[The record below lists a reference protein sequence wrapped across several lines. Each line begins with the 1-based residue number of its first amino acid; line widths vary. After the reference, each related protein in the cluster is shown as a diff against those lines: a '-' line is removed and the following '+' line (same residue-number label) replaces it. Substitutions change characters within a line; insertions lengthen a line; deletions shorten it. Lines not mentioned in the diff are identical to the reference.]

1 MAPLRRVLVLFV
13 LVLTWPAAAY
23 PHTDGLRQ
31 LEFSWPA
38 NGTVTSPFGQDGSR
52 WHPGLDIGILR
63 SLDVTA
69 ATPGLVTRVGEQP
82 GYEGYG
88 QVVEVNA
95 GDGYSLLY
103 AHLAGASVK
112 AGDYVTA
119 GERIATAGCTG
130 WCTGTHLHF
139 ELRHRGLPLS
149 PLPFL
154 SR

>member
-1 MAPLRRVLVLFV
+1 MAPLRRAVILFV
-13 LVLTWPAAAY
+13 LLLAWPASASA
-23 PHTDGLRQ
+23 HTDGVRQ
-31 LEFSWPA
+31 LELSWPA
-38 NGTVTSPFGQDGSR
+38 DGTITSPFGRDGGR

-69 ATPGLVTRVGEQP
+69 ATPGLVTRVGVP
-82 GYEGYG
+82 VGYEGYG
-88 QVVEVNA
+88 NVVEVNV

-103 AHLAGASVK
+103 AHLAAAGVEV
-112 AGDYVTA
+112 GDYVTT
-119 GERIATAGCTG
+119 GQRIATAGCTG

>member
-1 MAPLRRVLVLFV
+1 MAPLRRAVIVCVLL
-13 LVLTWPAAAY
+13 LAWPAGAFA
-23 PHTDGLRQ
+23 HTDGLRQ
-31 LEFSWPA
+31 LDFSWPA
-38 NGTVTSPFGQDGSR
+38 DGTVTSPFGQDGAR

-69 ATPGLVTRVGEQP
+69 AAPGLVTRVGEQP

-88 QVVEVNA
+88 RIVEVNA

-103 AHLAGASVK
+103 AHLAAAGVRV
-112 AGDYVTA
+112 GDYVTA
-119 GERIATAGCTG
+119 GENIATAGCTG

-139 ELRHRGLPLS
+139 ELRARGRPIS

-154 SR
+154 R

>member
-1 MAPLRRVLVLFV
+1 MAPLRRAVILCVLF
-13 LVLTWPAAAY
+13 LAWPASASA
-23 PHTDGLRQ
+23 HTDGLRQ

-38 NGTVTSPFGQDGSR
+38 NGTITSPFGQDGAR

-69 ATPGLVTRVGEQP
+69 AAPGLVTRVGEQP

-88 QVVEVNA
+88 QLVEVNV

-103 AHLAGASVK
+103 AHLARASVK
-112 AGDYVTA
+112 VGDYVTA

-139 ELRHRGLPLS
+139 ELRHRGVPLS

-154 SR
+154 G

>member
-13 LVLTWPAAAY
+13 LVLAWPASASA
-23 PHTDGLRQ
+23 HTDGLRQ

-38 NGTVTSPFGQDGSR
+38 DGTVTSPFGQDGAR

-88 QVVEVNA
+88 EVVEVNV

-103 AHLAGASVK
+103 AHLAAAGVK
-112 AGDYVTA
+112 VGDYVTE
-119 GERIATAGCTG
+119 GEHIATAGCTG

-139 ELRHRGLPLS
+139 ELRHSGLAMS

-154 SR
+154 R

>member
-13 LVLTWPAAAY
+13 LVLAWPASASA
-23 PHTDGLRQ
+23 HTDGLRQ
-31 LEFSWPA
+31 LELSWPA
-38 NGTVTSPFGQDGSR
+38 DGTVTSPFGQDGAR

-63 SLDVTA
+63 SLEVTA
-69 ATPGLVTRVGEQP
+69 AAPGLVTRVGEQP

-103 AHLAGASVK
+103 AHLARAGVK
-112 AGDYVTA
+112 VGDYVTA

-139 ELRHRGLPLS
+139 ELRVGGRPVS

-154 SR
+154 R

>member
-1 MAPLRRVLVLFV
+1 M
-13 LVLTWPAAAY
+13 
-23 PHTDGLRQ
+23 
-31 LEFSWPA
+31 
-38 NGTVTSPFGQDGSR
+38 TSPFGQDGSR

-69 ATPGLVTRVGEQP
+69 ASPGIVTRVGYQP

-88 QVVEVNA
+88 DLVEVNA
-95 GDGYSLLY
+95 GDGYTLLY
-103 AHLAGASVK
+103 AHLAAAGVK
-112 AGDYVTA
+112 VGDYVTT

-139 ELRHRGLPLS
+139 ELRQRGLALS

-154 SR
+154 R

>member
-1 MAPLRRVLVLFV
+1 VAPLARVLVLFV
-13 LVLTWPAAAY
+13 LVLAWPASAWA
-23 PHTDGLRQ
+23 HTDGLRQ

-38 NGTVTSPFGQDGSR
+38 DGTITSPFGRDGAR
-52 WHPGLDIGILR
+52 WHSGLDIGILR

-69 ATPGLVTRVGEQP
+69 ASPGIVTRVGYQR

-88 QVVEVNA
+88 EVVAVNV

-103 AHLAGASVK
+103 AHLAATGVK
-112 AGDYVTA
+112 VGDYVTA

-130 WCTGTHLHF
+130 WCSGTHLHF
-139 ELRHRGLPLS
+139 ELRHRGLALS

-154 SR
+154 R

>member
-13 LVLTWPAAAY
+13 LVLAWPASASA
-23 PHTDGLRQ
+23 HTDGLRQ

-38 NGTVTSPFGQDGSR
+38 DGTITSPFGRDGAR

-63 SLDVTA
+63 SLEVIA
-69 ATPGLVTRVGEQP
+69 ASPGIVTRAGYQP

-88 QVVEVNA
+88 NLVEVNV

-103 AHLAGASVK
+103 AHLAAAGVR
-112 AGDYVTA
+112 AGDYVTV
-119 GERIATAGCTG
+119 GQRIATAGCTG

-139 ELRHRGLPLS
+139 ELRHRGVALS

-154 SR
+154 R

>member
-13 LVLTWPAAAY
+13 LVLAWPASASA
-23 PHTDGLRQ
+23 HTDGERQ

-38 NGTVTSPFGQDGSR
+38 DGTITSPFGRDGAR

-63 SLDVTA
+63 SLEVTA
-69 ATPGLVTRVGEQP
+69 ASLGVVTRVGEQP

-88 QVVEVNA
+88 RVVEVNI

-103 AHLAGASVK
+103 AHLAWAGVK
-112 AGDYVTA
+112 VGDYVTA
-119 GERIATAGCTG
+119 GEHIATAGCTG

-139 ELRHRGLPLS
+139 ELRHRGVALS

-154 SR
+154 R

>member
-13 LVLTWPAAAY
+13 LVLTWPASASA
-23 PHTDGLRQ
+23 HTDGLRQ

-38 NGTVTSPFGQDGSR
+38 DGTVTSPFGQDGAR
-52 WHPGLDIGILR
+52 WHTGLDIGILR
-63 SLDVTA
+63 SLEVTA
-69 ATPGLVTRVGEQP
+69 AAPGLVTRVGEQP

-88 QVVEVNA
+88 RVVEVNV
-95 GDGYSLLY
+95 GDGYSVLY
-103 AHLAGASVK
+103 THLAVAGVMV
-112 AGDYVTA
+112 GDYVTA

-139 ELRHRGLPLS
+139 ELRRRGVALS

>member
-13 LVLTWPAAAY
+13 LVLAWPAAASA
-23 PHTDGLRQ
+23 HTDGLRQ

-38 NGTVTSPFGQDGSR
+38 DGTITSPFGQDGGR
-52 WHPGLDIGILR
+52 WHSGLDIGILR

-69 ATPGLVTRVGEQP
+69 VTPGLVTRVGEQP

-88 QVVEVNA
+88 RVVEVNA
-95 GDGYSLLY
+95 GDGYTTLY
-103 AHLAGASVK
+103 AHLAGAGVK
-112 AGDYVTA
+112 VGEYVTA
-119 GERIATAGCTG
+119 GEHIATAGCTG

-139 ELRHRGLPLS
+139 ELRRRGVPLS

-154 SR
+154 R

>member
-1 MAPLRRVLVLFV
+1 MAPLRRVLVLLV
-13 LVLTWPAAAY
+13 LVLAWPASASA
-23 PHTDGLRQ
+23 HTDGLRQ
-31 LEFSWPA
+31 LQFSWPA
-38 NGTVTSPFGQDGSR
+38 DGTITSPYGQDGGR

-69 ATPGLVTRVGEQP
+69 ASPGLVTRVGEQP

-103 AHLAGASVK
+103 AHLAAARVK
-112 AGDYVTA
+112 VGDYVTA
-119 GERIATAGCTG
+119 GEHIATAGCTG

-139 ELRHRGLPLS
+139 ELRRRGIPLS

-154 SR
+154 R

>member
-13 LVLTWPAAAY
+13 LVLAWPASTFA
-23 PHTDGLRQ
+23 HTDGLRQ
-31 LEFSWPA
+31 LELSWPA
-38 NGTVTSPFGQDGSR
+38 DGTVTSPFGQDGAR

-63 SLDVTA
+63 SLEVTA
-69 ATPGLVTRVGEQP
+69 AAPGLVTRVGEQP

-88 QVVEVNA
+88 ELVEVDV

-103 AHLAGASVK
+103 AHLAGAGVK
-112 AGDYVTA
+112 VGDYVTTR
-119 GERIATAGCTG
+119 EHIATAGCTG

-139 ELRHRGLPLS
+139 ELRARGRPVS

-154 SR
+154 R

>member
-13 LVLTWPAAAY
+13 LVLVWPASAVA
-23 PHTDGLRQ
+23 HTDGERQ

-38 NGTVTSPFGQDGSR
+38 NGTVTSPFGQDGAR

-63 SLDVTA
+63 SMDVTA
-69 ATPGLVTRVGEQP
+69 ASPGVVTRVGYQP
-82 GYEGYG
+82 GYAGYG
-88 QVVEVNA
+88 EVVEVNV
-95 GDGYSLLY
+95 GDGYSVLY
-103 AHLAGASVK
+103 AHLAVAGVK
-112 AGDYVTA
+112 VGDYVTA

-139 ELRHRGLPLS
+139 ELRVHGRPMS

-154 SR
+154 R

>member
-1 MAPLRRVLVLFV
+1 MAPLRRAVILCVLL
-13 LVLTWPAAAY
+13 LAWPASASA
-23 PHTDGLRQ
+23 HTDGSRQ

-38 NGTVTSPFGQDGSR
+38 DGTVTSPFGQDGAR
-52 WHPGLDIGILR
+52 WHPGLDIGMLR

-69 ATPGLVTRVGEQP
+69 AAPGVVTRVGEQP

-88 QVVEVNA
+88 RIVEVNA

-103 AHLAGASVK
+103 AHLAAAGVSV
-112 AGDYVTA
+112 GDYVTA

-139 ELRHRGLPLS
+139 ELRYRGRPLS
-149 PLPFL
+149 PLPYL

>member
-13 LVLTWPAAAY
+13 LVLAWPASASA
-23 PHTDGLRQ
+23 HTDGLRQ

-38 NGTVTSPFGQDGSR
+38 DGTVTSPFGRDGAR
-52 WHPGLDIGILR
+52 WHPGLDIGILHT
-63 SLDVTA
+63 LEVTA
-69 ATPGLVTRVGEQP
+69 AAPGLVTHVGEQP

-88 QVVEVNA
+88 ELVEVNVS
-95 GDGYSLLY
+95 GGYSLLY
-103 AHLAGASVK
+103 AHLAWAGVK
-112 AGDYVTA
+112 VGDYVTA

-139 ELRHRGLPLS
+139 ELRVRGRPVS

-154 SR
+154 R

>member
-13 LVLTWPAAAY
+13 LVLTWPANAWA
-23 PHTDGLRQ
+23 HTDGERQ
-31 LEFSWPA
+31 LQFSWPA
-38 NGTVTSPFGQDGSR
+38 DGTITSPFGQDGAR

-69 ATPGLVTRVGEQP
+69 ASPGLVVRVGEQP

-88 QVVEVNA
+88 RVVEVNV
-95 GDGYSLLY
+95 GDGYTLLY
-103 AHLAGASVK
+103 AHLAAAGVK

-119 GERIATAGCTG
+119 GEHIATAGCTG

-139 ELRHRGLPLS
+139 ELRHRGVALS

-154 SR
+154 SS